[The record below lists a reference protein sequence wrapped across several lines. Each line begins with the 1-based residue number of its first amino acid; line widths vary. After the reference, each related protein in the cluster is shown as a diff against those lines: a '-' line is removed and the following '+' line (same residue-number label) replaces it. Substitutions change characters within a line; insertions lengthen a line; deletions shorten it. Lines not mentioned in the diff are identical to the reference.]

1 MLKINE
7 IVSSLGS
14 IVESNTEIESLVGWD
29 AQDILKKT
37 GIEKRYIANNDE
49 SAESLALQAIKK
61 INLSKI
67 KECDLI
73 LSVSNTQHNDF
84 PTIAH
89 YVYCELGIDTK
100 IKCLGFNSGCTG
112 FVDAI
117 ELVYSFF
124 NSGFSEKA
132 IIINADTYSKYVHD
146 TDRSTRTIFSD
157 GALVTMVS
165 KDIKGYRITNK
176 SFSCSQSSYEHLI
189 KKEFDGK
196 RMIKM
201 NGPKVLQFSM
211 LNVAK
216 DILELIKP
224 DEEYTLFPHQ
234 AGKLVLDVLERKLPK
249 NIKIFKNYPKFGNL
263 VSASIPNLMKENF
276 NEIHNKNKII
286 ISGFG
291 VGLSHNAIL
300 LESNDVNVN

>member
-1 MLKINE
+1 MLKIDK
-7 IVSSLGS
+7 IVSSYGS
-14 IVESNTEIESLVGWD
+14 IEEDNSDIESLVGWD
-29 AQDILKKT
+29 AKDILNKT
-37 GIEKRYIANNDE
+37 GIEKRYIANNEE
-49 SAESLALQAIKK
+49 SAESLALNAVKK
-61 INLSKI
+61 IDLNKV
-67 KECDLI
+67 KESDLI
-73 LSVSNTQHNDF
+73 LSVSNTQQNDF

-89 YVYCELGIDTK
+89 YVYCELGLDTK
-100 IKCLGFNSGCTG
+100 IKCLGFNAGCTG

-117 ELVYSFF
+117 ELIYSFF
-124 NSGFSEKA
+124 NSGFSKKA
-132 IIINADTYSKYVHD
+132 MIINADTYSKYVHN

-165 KDIKGYRITNK
+165 KDIDGYKILDK
-176 SFSCSQSSYEHLI
+176 SYSCSQSSYEHLI

-211 LNVAK
+211 SNVAK

-224 DEEYTLFPHQ
+224 DEEYLLFPHQ

-249 NIKIFKNYPKFGNL
+249 NVKIFQNYPKYGNL
-263 VSASIPNLMKENF
+263 VSASIPNLMMENF
-276 NEIHNKNKII
+276 SKLNNNKII

-291 VGLSHNAIL
+291 VGLSHNVIL
-300 LESNDVNVN
+300 LESNGGNLN

>member
-1 MLKINE
+1 MLKIDK

-14 IVESNTEIESLVGWD
+14 IEEGNNDIESLVGWD
-29 AQDILKKT
+29 AEDILKKT
-37 GIEKRYIANNDE
+37 GIQKRYIANDDE

-61 INLSKI
+61 INLNEI
-67 KECDLI
+67 KDCDLI

-100 IKCLGFNSGCTG
+100 IKCLGFNGGCTG

-124 NSGFSEKA
+124 NSGFSKKA

-157 GALVTMVS
+157 GAVVTMVS
-165 KDIKGYRITNK
+165 KDINGFKITDK
-176 SFSCSQSSYEHLI
+176 TFSCSQSSYEHLI

-196 RMIKM
+196 RLIKM

-211 LNVAK
+211 SNVAK
-216 DILELIKP
+216 DILELIQS
-224 DEEYTLFPHQ
+224 DEEYILFPHQ
-234 AGKLVLDVLERKLPK
+234 AGKLVLDVLERKLPMNVK
-249 NIKIFKNYPKFGNL
+249 VFKNYPKYGNL
-263 VSASIPNLMKENF
+263 VSASIPNLIKENF
-276 NEIHNKNKII
+276 NKLNNNKII

-300 LESNDVNVN
+300 LEINNVNMK

>member
-1 MLKINE
+1 MLKIDE

-14 IVESNTEIESLVGWD
+14 IQECNEDIEPLVGWD
-29 AQDILKKT
+29 AKDILKKT
-37 GIEKRYIANNDE
+37 GIEQRYIASNDE
-49 SAESLALQAIKK
+49 TAESLALEAIKK
-61 INLSKI
+61 IRPNKI
-67 KECDLI
+67 KDCDLL

-89 YVYCELGIDTK
+89 YVYCELGINTK
-100 IKCLGFNSGCTG
+100 IKCLGLNAGCTG

-124 NSGFSEKA
+124 NSGFSKKA

-146 TDRSTRTIFSD
+146 TDRSIRTIFSD
-157 GALVTMVS
+157 GALVTMIS
-165 KDIKGYRITNK
+165 KDINGYRIIDK
-176 SFSCSQSSYEHLI
+176 VHSSSQSSYKHLI

-196 RMIKM
+196 RLIKM

-211 LNVAK
+211 SNVAR
-216 DILELIKP
+216 DILELVKS
-224 DEEYTLFPHQ
+224 DEEYILFPHQ
-234 AGKLVLDVLERKLPK
+234 AGKLVVDVLERKLPK
-249 NIKIFKNYPKFGNL
+249 NIKIFKNYSKYGNL
-263 VSASIPNLMKENF
+263 VSASIPNLIKENF
-276 NEIHNKNKII
+276 SQLKNNKII

-300 LESNDVNVN
+300 LDRN